1 MSSQLL
7 VNNSDYKYGLN
18 YSNDYDTDKSFN
30 SGFRINETNAQLK
43 FENNL
48 NNKFTV
54 SYGLSGKLYKI
65 NPGYLNANEPTSLI
79 VPINLNNEKALESS
93 VYLKTEAKLTDKLLI
108 NIGGR
113 YTTFSNLG
121 PNTQRIYEDGLPK
134 NDATL
139 IETKEYKNNE
149 VIKRYGGFEPRI
161 SARYMLTNSLSAKV
175 GYDKTY
181 QYIHLL
187 STNTTQSPTDIWK
200 LSDINVKPQAG
211 EQFSIGLYKNLN
223 EVYEISLEAY
233 TKKSKNLLDYKTGAN
248 IVLSDKIET
257 ELLQGEGKSYGVE
270 LLIKKTTGK
279 LNGWIAYTYS
289 RSFIKLD
296 SQFKDERVNNGEF
309 FASNFDKPHDF
320 NTVLNYK
327 ITKRYSFSLNFVYQT
342 GRPITYPIGKYEYAG
357 SEYTL
362 YSDRN
367 KFRIPDY
374 YRVDLSF
381 NIEGNHKIKK
391 LAHSFWNIS
400 IYNLLGRNNPYS
412 IYFVTE
418 NGQVKGYKTSI
429 FAIAIPTIT
438 YNFKF

>member
-1 MSSQLL
+1 
-7 VNNSDYKYGLN
+7 
-18 YSNDYDTDKSFN
+18 
-30 SGFRINETNAQLK
+30 
-43 FENNL
+43 
-48 NNKFTV
+48 
-54 SYGLSGKLYKI
+54 
-65 NPGYLNANEPTSLI
+65 
-79 VPINLNNEKALESS
+79 
-93 VYLKTEAKLTDKLLI
+93 
-108 NIGGR
+108 
-113 YTTFSNLG
+113 
-121 PNTQRIYEDGLPK
+121 
-134 NDATL
+134 
-139 IETKEYKNNE
+139 
-149 VIKRYGGFEPRI
+149 
-161 SARYMLTNSLSAKV
+161 MLTNSLSAKV